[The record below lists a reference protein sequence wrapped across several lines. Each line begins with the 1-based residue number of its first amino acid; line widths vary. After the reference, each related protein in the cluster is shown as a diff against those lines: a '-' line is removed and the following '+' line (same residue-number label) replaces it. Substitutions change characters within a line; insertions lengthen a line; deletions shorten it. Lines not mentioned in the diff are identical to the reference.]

1 MGVVGQKRLRA
12 ETLAQSLGGAAQS
25 PCVEHIEGGGGQNLA
40 AFFSMEQ
47 SRWEAFLREVRGT
60 TVRALHPHPDGSPS
74 CEWSEALGRPA
85 SPPAGDE
92 AGSGDS
98 KQVCGASGSLLSP
111 WPSSPEACGSGW
123 VGIAE
128 NTPATQRRL

>member
-40 AFFSMEQ
+40 ALFSMEQ

-85 SPPAGDE
+85 SPPSGDE
-92 AGSGDS
+92 AGPETVNKSA
-98 KQVCGASGSLLSP
+98 VP
-111 WPSSPEACGSGW
+111 WALCSAPGHPL
-123 VGIAE
+123 
-128 NTPATQRRL
+128 QRHVAVAG